1 MSKKQQERKKKKR
14 EEIAKNRVLKRREFI
29 RQEKKKSLME
39 QKLEKETNESVYGKQ
54 QPILNKDL
62 SLSVSEEETNEMP
75 EDVREKINHNM
86 KILEALEE
94 EYDKEVNQRKKINDK
109 LEKEGHTTMKEKM
122 DALHKKA
129 LEMEGKLEG
138 MEQAQKEYEEAEL
151 KQAQEDYAELVSALE
166 EENKNLDSSVVEAEA
181 VETLEKDINISSKI
195 EEMYKKAIE
204 STD

>member
-14 EEIAKNRVLKRREFI
+14 QEIAKNRVLKRREFI

-39 QKLEKETNESVYGKQ
+39 EKLEKETNESVYGKT
-54 QPILNKDL
+54 QPIVNKD
-62 SLSVSEEETNEMP
+62 SLSCSIEEEAKDLP
-75 EDVREKINHNM
+75 EDVKEKIQHNM

-122 DALHKKA
+122 DALHQKA
-129 LEMEGKLEG
+129 LEMEGKLES

-166 EENKNLDSSVVEAEA
+166 EENNNLDCSVVEAES
-181 VETLEKDINISSKI
+181 VEPLEKDINISSKI

-204 STD
+204 KAD